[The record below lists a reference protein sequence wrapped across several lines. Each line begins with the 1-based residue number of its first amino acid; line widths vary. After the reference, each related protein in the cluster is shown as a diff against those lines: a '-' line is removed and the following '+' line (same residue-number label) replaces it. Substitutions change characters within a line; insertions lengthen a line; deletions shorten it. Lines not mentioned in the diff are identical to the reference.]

1 MEPITLQAEVR
12 ESRGKGPARRL
23 RAAGKLPAV
32 IYGKDLEPTPI
43 TIDPEELSHHLLGEY
58 RRNTLFKVA
67 FGGQDAFAMVKEVVV
82 EPVSRELIH
91 VDFYKVALENTVTV
105 DVPITTS
112 GRAQG
117 VVKGGIMN
125 VARRTV
131 PVRCTPDKIIPLI
144 TIDVRELDIH
154 QAFHV
159 SDLQLGDGLE
169 VALDPKLTLVLISED
184 RRAKNKKKDEEEAEE
199 A

>member
-12 ESRGKGPARRL
+12 EGRGKGPARRL

-32 IYGKDLEPTPI
+32 IYGQDLEPTPI
-43 TIDPEELSHHLLGEY
+43 TIDPKELSHHLLGQY
-58 RRNTLFKVA
+58 RRNTVFKVTWGDA
-67 FGGQDAFAMVKEVVV
+67 DAFAMVKDVVV

-91 VDFYKVALENTVTV
+91 VDFYKVSLEQLVTV
-105 DVPITTS
+105 DVPITTK

-125 VARRTV
+125 VARRSV
-131 PVRCTPDKIIPLI
+131 PVRCKPDQILPLI
-144 TIDVRELDIH
+144 TIDVTALDIH

-159 SDLQLGDGLE
+159 SDLQLGEGRE
-169 VALDPKLTLVLISED
+169 VMLNPKLTLVLIAED
-184 RRAKNKKKDEEEAEE
+184 RRAKNKKKDGEEEA
-199 A
+199 